1 MKNTDPVEC
10 TWALGD
16 NLSEVSPLRRS
27 SESSHNKGN
36 HKRSKIVGTHYSFS
50 KQLYLCLEGSR
61 ARQGSSKGLTTWRLK
76 PMIFVAVRDHYKVS
90 AVSNVY
96 TKELSRTFTSPI
108 EYLSE

>member
-1 MKNTDPVEC
+1 MKNTDPVEF

-61 ARQGSSKGLTTWRLK
+61 ARQGWDELTTFEVLHFQVHTPRQITVIATILK
-76 PMIFVAVRDHYKVS
+76 S
-90 AVSNVY
+90 
-96 TKELSRTFTSPI
+96 T
-108 EYLSE
+108 

>member
-36 HKRSKIVGTHYSFS
+36 HKRSKIVGTHYSLKEGSNIS

-61 ARQGSSKGLTTWRLK
+61 ARQGWDELTTFEVLHFQVHTPRQITVIATILK
-76 PMIFVAVRDHYKVS
+76 S
-90 AVSNVY
+90 
-96 TKELSRTFTSPI
+96 T
-108 EYLSE
+108 